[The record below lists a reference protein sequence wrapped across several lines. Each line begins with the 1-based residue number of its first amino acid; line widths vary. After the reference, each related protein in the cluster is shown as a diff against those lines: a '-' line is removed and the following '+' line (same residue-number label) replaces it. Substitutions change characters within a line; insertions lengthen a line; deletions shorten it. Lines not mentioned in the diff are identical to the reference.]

1 MAQDYVILK
10 DQNENGMIAVNRSV
24 FKAIAEISIDEIEDA
39 FQVPNTRFTKPLS
52 IKIEKNRLNVEADV
66 RLKYGANVEQTCE
79 LVQNRIYENILY
91 MTGFKANEVTV
102 NVSGFEN

>member
-1 MAQDYVILK
+1 MAQDYVVLD
-10 DQNENGMIAVNRSV
+10 DQNTNGMIAVNKSV

-39 FQVPNTRFTKPLS
+39 IQIPNSRFAKPLA
-52 IKIEKNRLNVEADV
+52 IRIEDNHLNVEADV

-79 LVQNRIYENILY
+79 LVQNRIYENILF
-91 MTGFKANEVTV
+91 MTGFKANKVTV